1 VRDRYGTSFRG
12 PQCAPPAPL
21 FSHRDSLESLARF
34 SCPPLVVI
42 RELEVDL
49 LFLSCNMTGQSQI
62 MGGRNVDAV
71 LCSVQTGTQE
81 SQASRSHSLRVRLG
95 LVTTVVIRIG
105 IAIIS

>member
-1 VRDRYGTSFRG
+1 
-12 PQCAPPAPL
+12 
-21 FSHRDSLESLARF
+21 
-34 SCPPLVVI
+34 
-42 RELEVDL
+42 
-49 LFLSCNMTGQSQI
+49 MTGQSQI

-71 LCSVQTGTQE
+71 LCSVQTGTEE